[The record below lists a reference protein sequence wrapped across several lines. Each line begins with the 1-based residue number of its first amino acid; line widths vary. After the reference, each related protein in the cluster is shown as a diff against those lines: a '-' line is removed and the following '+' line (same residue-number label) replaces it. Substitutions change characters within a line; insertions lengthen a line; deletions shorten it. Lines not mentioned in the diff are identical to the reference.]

1 MMIGTAGASL
11 IMGGIF
17 LFIGAILH
25 KLMSPPGDET
35 GTDPLVVRACL
46 TAMITCWSISGIPLL
61 YASGLGCWYFLK
73 VAMGKERV

>member
-25 KLMSPPGDET
+25 KLMSPPGNEP

-46 TAMITCWSISGIPLL
+46 TAMTICWSLFGIIVLCGAAR
-61 YASGLGCWYFLK
+61 ASWYFVK
-73 VAMGKERV
+73 VAMGKERL